1 MERTGHCIHATVL
14 SSYRTVVTVSIPSFN
29 GSHNGRP
36 TKNYKTNR
44 VFPSGGP
51 PNLLKYDT

>member
-1 MERTGHCIHATVL
+1 MKRTGHCIHATVL

-36 TKNYKTNR
+36 TKNYKKIEYSRLAALQT
-44 VFPSGGP
+44 F
-51 PNLLKYDT
+51 